1 MKRKERKSEKEEF
14 VVKKVGTIDG
24 RQPLWTVGDG
34 KTRSEGGSK
43 VKRESQ
49 ARGQSEKENI
59 LEKRGILRGHTKVD
73 SLHVTVTVDFL
84 KSRLSLSTFLL
95 RQSTHCRRIQCKILR

>member
-1 MKRKERKSEKEEF
+1 M
-14 VVKKVGTIDG
+14 VKKVGTIDG

-59 LEKRGILRGHTKVD
+59 LEKRGFPNCEVKRVKRE
-73 SLHVTVTVDFL
+73 S
-84 KSRLSLSTFLL
+84 
-95 RQSTHCRRIQCKILR
+95 QARR